1 MKVLNLLEAPLP
13 DDWDR
18 SVYSNKVSF
27 AKRIEYAK
35 QKASRIGAGSS
46 RVAFVIPYE
55 GRETVLKI
63 AKNQKGI
70 AQNAE
75 EVSLLEDWYLKKL
88 DITIPMIDYDSENQ
102 DAPTWIHVEKADRA
116 TDSIFIKL
124 TGMSLTRCIE
134 YALTASGRDSTY
146 EKRFADLSKYDE
158 NEFLQSLVD
167 FIGNYT
173 HVPVGDLRRLANWG
187 VYQGRPVI
195 VDLGLTDT
203 TLKAYYS

>member
-1 MKVLNLLEAPLP
+1 MKILNLLESPLP
-13 DDWDR
+13 DDWDK
-18 SVYSNKVSF
+18 SVYSNKTSF
-27 AKRIEYAK
+27 NKRVQYAK

-46 RVAFVIPYE
+46 RVAFIIPYE
-55 GRETVLKI
+55 GRETVLKV
-63 AKNQKGI
+63 AKNQKGV

-88 DITIPMIDYDSENQ
+88 DITIPMIDYDSEN
-102 DAPTWIHVEKADRA
+102 DDNPTWLHVEKADKA
-116 TDSIFIKL
+116 TDAVFKKL
-124 TGMSLTRCIE
+124 TGMPLIGCIE
-134 YALTASGRDSTY
+134 YALVASGRDSKY
-146 EKRFADLSKYDE
+146 KERFTDLSKHDE
-158 NEFLQSLVD
+158 NEFLQNLVD

-173 HVPVGDLRRLANWG
+173 HIPTGDLLRLVNWG

>member
-1 MKVLNLLEAPLP
+1 MRVLNILESPLP
-13 DDWDR
+13 DDWDK
-18 SVYSNKVSF
+18 SVYSNNTSF
-27 AKRIEYAK
+27 AKRIKYAK
-35 QKASRIGAGSS
+35 EKASRIGAGSS

-63 AKNQKGI
+63 AKNRKGI
-70 AQNAE
+70 AQNEE

-88 DITIPMIDYDSENQ
+88 NITIPMIDYDSESNSG
-102 DAPTWIHVEKADRA
+102 PTWLHVEKANKA
-116 TDSIFIKL
+116 TDAIFKKL
-124 TGMSLTRCIE
+124 TGMPLIRCME
-134 YALTASGRDSTY
+134 YALVASGRDTRY
-146 EKRFADLSKYDE
+146 KERFADLNKHDE
-158 NEFLQSLVD
+158 NEFLQNLID

-173 HVPVGDLRRLANWG
+173 HIPTGDLMRLANWG